1 MADEQYEDAR
11 DYYTPHP
18 DPDEDKPPK
27 YPSEIGK
34 IIESS
39 DKHYLISIKN
49 IDMLVEHIHVW
60 NGVMKD
66 KDGIVCNRRRNKQK
80 IDEIYNAIKI
90 YALKKTLIFFSTN
103 LLYYL
108 IYK

>member
-18 DPDEDKPPK
+18 DPDKPPK
-27 YPSEIGK
+27 NLTDIGK

-39 DKHYLISIKN
+39 DNHYLISIKN

-66 KDGIVCNRRRNKQK
+66 KDGIVYA
-80 IDEIYNAIKI
+80 INAITMEVI
-90 YALKKTLIFFSTN
+90 SKKKFD
-103 LLYYL
+103 
-108 IYK
+108 